1 MELKEMIKVM
11 QHYEDGGEIEFSDDN
26 FEKVI
31 GKANKEDD
39 GKLCW
44 DWDEFDYRIKEGKQK
59 VTIEKWLMQGDTG
72 CCFVLEGDSSYFE
85 GYQNITKVKL
95 LETYEVEL

>member
-11 QHYEDGGEIEFSDDN
+11 QHYDNGGEVEYTD
-26 FEKVI
+26 
-31 GKANKEDD
+31 EDD
-39 GKLCW
+39 GHTSWRNCPNPIW
-44 DWDEFDYRIKEGKQK
+44 DWFEFEYRIKRQKQK
-59 VTIEKWLMQGDTG
+59 VTIEKWLMRGDTG
-72 CCFVLEGDSSYFE
+72 CCFVLEGDSRYFE